1 MGRRGCPTLAT
12 GESIVWLFKVGSTL
26 YGVYVGDPSSGGG
39 DAGWCDVSTA
49 SYDSVSFDVSSQD
62 SFPTGIAFKPDGTK
76 MYMGG
81 VGSNTVYQYTL
92 STAWDVDTVSY
103 DDVSFDVS
111 SQGGPR
117 AIAFKPD
124 GTKMYMVRA
133 GWNKVHQYSLSTAWD
148 LDTASYDSVSFSVT
162 GQDNA
167 PWDIAFKPDGTKMY
181 VIGVL
186 SDKVH
191 QYSLSTAWDL
201 STASYDSVSFSATS
215 QDIAPWG
222 IAFKPDGTKIYVVG
236 GDSDTVYQY
245 SLSTTWDVATAS
257 YDSVSFDV
265 SSQDVAPNGVAFK
278 PDGTKMYVMGLDSDT
293 VYQYSLCQ

>member
-1 MGRRGCPTLAT
+1 MNKMLRVA
-12 GESIVWLFKVGSTL
+12 VG
-26 YGVYVGDPSSGGG
+26 SGGG
-39 DAGWCDVSTA
+39 DAGWCDLSTA
-49 SYDSVSFDVSSQD
+49 SYDSVSFSATSQD
-62 SFPTGIAFKPDGTK
+62 SYPTGIAFKPDGTK

-181 VIGVL
+181 ITGADNDSVY
-186 SDKVH
+186 

-201 STASYDSVSFSATS
+201 STGSYDS
-215 QDIAPWG
+215 D
-222 IAFKPDGTKIYVVG
+222 
-236 GDSDTVYQY
+236 
-245 SLSTTWDVATAS
+245 
-257 YDSVSFDV
+257 SFDT
-265 SSQDVAPNGVAFK
+265 SSQDGNPKGLAFK
-278 PDGTKMYVMGLDSDT
+278 HDGTKMYVVGAGNIN
-293 VYQYSLCQ
+293 VYQYSMCI